1 MPLEE
6 PFEVK
11 VAKSEN
17 HQYND
22 DDVDDD
28 VDDDDDNDVP
38 DDLPNAHNKT
48 WICRHIFFCFAP
60 FVLPT

>member
-22 DDVDDD
+22 DVNDDD
-28 VDDDDDNDVP
+28 VDDDDVP

-48 WICRHIFFCFAP
+48 
-60 FVLPT
+60 